1 MEERASKKARLDSEM
16 QTEQSIETLKKKALS
31 VLEKQLASSI
41 DTELGDAELES
52 LTAAQK
58 AMMEQMRAVEVNE
71 RKRTDIRSVKL
82 GEDVFADDW
91 DNRLT

>member
-1 MEERASKKARLDSEM
+1 MVKKARLDSEK
-16 QTEQSIETLKKKALS
+16 QTEQSIKALKKKALS
-31 VLEKQLASSI
+31 VLEKQLASSV
-41 DTELGDAELES
+41 DAELGDAELES

-58 AMMEQMRAVEVNE
+58 AMVEQMRAVEVNE